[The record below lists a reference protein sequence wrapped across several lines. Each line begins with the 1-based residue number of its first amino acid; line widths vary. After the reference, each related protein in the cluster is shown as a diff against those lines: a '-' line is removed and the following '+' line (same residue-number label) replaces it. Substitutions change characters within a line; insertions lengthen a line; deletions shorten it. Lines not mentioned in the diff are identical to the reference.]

1 MGKDSKNFKTS
12 EGYKC
17 LKAAAEA
24 KPDIPIIV
32 VDRGAVEDKAPFL
45 SLGVTDFVRGTLYKP
60 QSDPMGESNPEGL
73 ALDRED
79 LTAIFARQHFVKM
92 AGELARERKRLACDA
107 VYEYAE
113 KEPGE
118 LEIRFTD
125 LRVES
130 AEEEDAESRR
140 QNRKYLLAE
149 RPQVRVKDVFGNALV
164 KEAAERCIDNI
175 RNPEKYRNAEAKLMT
190 GILMY
195 GAPGMGKTMFAKAMA
210 FEANAS
216 FISAVGADF
225 LSGDGVLK
233 MEEMFR
239 TARRRSPCIFF
250 IDEFD
255 AISKDRGS
263 YGMTSYQETVLDKFL
278 KEMDGLETDN
288 NGVYVVAATNYSL
301 EDLDPAVTRRFSARI
316 HVPYPTLEERQRFL
330 LDLLEKKGLKDRI
343 SERAAR
349 TLSLMMSGKI
359 RNYAEIKTFLEES
372 SRMQYIKQDLR
383 NLSLRSFCSTGCMPR
398 RTGLSG
404 RKRIWNSGQY
414 LYAVKD
420 AENPQIFGN
429 LQKAF
434 AAAREKGAKC
444 RRFVSEE
451 AAREYL
457 GMLELKV
464 FRQGDQRF
472 CNLYEDALAEM
483 AELALA
489 EKEAAAQSTDKENR
503 EDRFVKELIVL
514 KEGELVHCQAET
526 DEAGVMRLAVLGRK
540 EISWYQAKAAENG
553 MSFAWYLME
562 GMAERFL
569 EDHEKAYLVIQIYDR
584 PLQEELLHY
593 LNNLEY
599 VSNRYR
605 RNLGYTK

>member
-60 QSDPMGESNPEGL
+60 QSDPMDESNPEGL

-149 RPQVRVKDVFGNALV
+149 RPRVRVKDIFGNALV

-372 SRMQYIKQDLR
+372 IADAVYK
-383 NLSLRSFCSTGCMPR
+383 TG
-398 RTGLSG
+398 S
-404 RKRIWNSGQY
+404 
-414 LYAVKD
+414 
-420 AENPQIFGN
+420 AESVT
-429 LQKAF
+429 
-434 AAAREKGAKC
+434 EK
-444 RRFVSEE
+444 F
-451 AAREYL
+451 L
-457 GMLELKV
+457 
-464 FRQGDQRF
+464 F
-472 CNLYEDALAEM
+472 
-483 AELALA
+483 
-489 EKEAAAQSTDKENR
+489 
-503 EDRFVKELIVL
+503 DR
-514 KEGELVHCQAET
+514 VHAET
-526 DEAGVMRLAVLGRK
+526 DGAVWQEKNLEFRAISLCCERCGKSSDFRESSESLCRCAGKRRKVPPFCKRRGCAGVSGNAGAESLPSGR
-540 EISWYQAKAAENG
+540 ST
-553 MSFAWYLME
+553 
-562 GMAERFL
+562 FL
-569 EDHEKAYLVIQIYDR
+569 QSL
-584 PLQEELLHY
+584 
-593 LNNLEY
+593 
-599 VSNRYR
+599 
-605 RNLGYTK
+605 

>member
-1 MGKDSKNFKTS
+1 M
-12 EGYKC
+12 
-17 LKAAAEA
+17 
-24 KPDIPIIV
+24 
-32 VDRGAVEDKAPFL
+32 
-45 SLGVTDFVRGTLYKP
+45 
-60 QSDPMGESNPEGL
+60 
-73 ALDRED
+73 
-79 LTAIFARQHFVKM
+79 
-92 AGELARERKRLACDA
+92 
-107 VYEYAE
+107 
-113 KEPGE
+113 
-118 LEIRFTD
+118 
-125 LRVES
+125 
-130 AEEEDAESRR
+130 
-140 QNRKYLLAE
+140 
-149 RPQVRVKDVFGNALV
+149 RVKDIFGNALV

-359 RNYAEIKTFLEES
+359 RNYAEIKIFLEES
-372 SRMQYIKQDLR
+372 IADAVYK
-383 NLSLRSFCSTGCMPR
+383 TG
-398 RTGLSG
+398 S
-404 RKRIWNSGQY
+404 
-414 LYAVKD
+414 
-420 AENPQIFGN
+420 AESVT
-429 LQKAF
+429 
-434 AAAREKGAKC
+434 EK
-444 RRFVSEE
+444 F
-451 AAREYL
+451 L
-457 GMLELKV
+457 
-464 FRQGDQRF
+464 F
-472 CNLYEDALAEM
+472 
-483 AELALA
+483 
-489 EKEAAAQSTDKENR
+489 
-503 EDRFVKELIVL
+503 DR
-514 KEGELVHCQAET
+514 VHAET
-526 DEAGVMRLAVLGRK
+526 DGAVWQEKNLEFRAISLCCERCGKSSDFRESSESLCRCAGKRRKVPPFCKRRGCAGVSGNAGAESLPSGR
-540 EISWYQAKAAENG
+540 ST
-553 MSFAWYLME
+553 
-562 GMAERFL
+562 FL
-569 EDHEKAYLVIQIYDR
+569 QSL
-584 PLQEELLHY
+584 
-593 LNNLEY
+593 
-599 VSNRYR
+599 
-605 RNLGYTK
+605 